1 MVMTGTE
8 SDTYTWRILLCAREG
23 EELLAF
29 NRPAGICLP
38 RLSISRH
45 ERTAGALNEAA
56 RRQWQVE
63 TICVAPLDIADL
75 GENPDEA
82 RYEVMEVLHPE
93 DLSRLA
99 PRTRNIAKLKASEFA
114 DVRDYLAARRVMKL
128 DGTPPRDSQEP
139 FSRLGSFERIS
150 RWVDTQLPPSC
161 RRTATFRQLHAN
173 GRFAL
178 TRFETTSG
186 AVWFKATGAPNL
198 RERAISECLAVLFPK
213 FVPKVLSS
221 RDDWNAWLTAEI
233 EGVGL
238 DHCNDLSV
246 WCQAAASFAELQIAS
261 LGHGAQILR
270 SAAHDA
276 RSETLLARVGP
287 FFGQI
292 DALMEVQLKTPPQK
306 LHASEILN
314 LATRL
319 TNLLNCLASLA
330 IPDGLNHFDLNPSNV
345 IVGADECKFLDWA
358 EGAIGNPFYS
368 FEYFRL
374 HFLRVFGENGEAS
387 KMFRES
393 YTRAWRTVLPPA
405 VIDEALKLVPL
416 AAIFAFAVS
425 ALPWADALSNRA
437 GGSAPF
443 LRSLAR
449 SMQKE
454 AERLEHAAA

>member
-1 MVMTGTE
+1 MVMAGTE
-8 SDTYTWRILLCAREG
+8 SDTYTWRILLCASDG

-29 NRPAGICLP
+29 NRPSGICLP
-38 RLSISRH
+38 TLSISRH

-56 RRQWQVE
+56 RRQWQIE
-63 TICVAPLDIADL
+63 TICVAPLDIAEF
-75 GENPDEA
+75 GENSDDA

-93 DLSRLA
+93 DLSRFA
-99 PRTRNIAKLKASEFA
+99 PRTRNIAALKATEFA

-128 DGTPPRDSQEP
+128 DGTPPCDSHEP

-150 RWVDTQLPPSC
+150 RWVDTRLPPSC
-161 RRTATFRQLHAN
+161 RRTGTFRQLHAN

-178 TRFETTSG
+178 IRFETTSG

-198 RERAISECLAVLFPK
+198 RERAVSECLAALFPK

-233 EGVGL
+233 DGVGL
-238 DHCNDLSV
+238 GHCDDLSV
-246 WCQAAASFAELQIAS
+246 WCQAAASLAELQIAS
-261 LGHGAQILR
+261 LGHEAQILR
-270 SAAHDA
+270 AAAHDA
-276 RSETLLARVGP
+276 RSEKLIAQVGP
-287 FFGQI
+287 FFAQV
-292 DALMEVQLKTPPQK
+292 DALMKVQIKTPPRK

-314 LATRL
+314 LATRV
-319 TNLLNCLASLA
+319 TDVLNCLASLA
-330 IPDGLNHFDLNPSNV
+330 IPDSLNHFDLNPSNV
-345 IVGADECKFLDWA
+345 LVGTDERKFLDWA

-368 FEYFRL
+368 FEYFRQ
-374 HFLRVFGENGEAS
+374 HFLRVFGDNGEAS

-393 YTRAWRTVLPPA
+393 YTTAWRTVLPPA
-405 VIDEALKLVPL
+405 VIDEAMNLIPL

-425 ALPWADALSNRA
+425 ALPWVDALSNGA

-454 AERLEHAAA
+454 AECLERAAA